1 MSKALRPTALT
12 SALLAGICAAAPALA
27 EQPATPPASAEA
39 AAPAAADCPVQEF
52 AMGLRYQQKSAEVR
66 ALQLQ
71 AYALAKANLQA
82 AIAKA
87 EDPSRLAVVSDL
99 DETAIDNT
107 ALLVRDMQHCHV
119 YDTWDTWG
127 DWELRGKPTAIPGAL
142 EFFDFADKAGVAIYY
157 ISDRFGEPEQKA
169 ATIATLK
176 ELGFPQ
182 VSDDHVLLYG
192 TSKAERRAVVA
203 KDHQIVLLLGDTLHD
218 FDHVFRKAPTE
229 VKRDEVDR
237 NAARF
242 GADWIV
248 FPNATY
254 GDWSTAELTSWDA
267 ELKTQQP

>member
-1 MSKALRPTALT
+1 MSHALARLVPGLL
-12 SALLAGICAAAPALA
+12 SLALLAPAAMAQDAAPMP
-27 EQPATPPASAEA
+27 Q
-39 AAPAAADCPVQEF
+39 CQVQEF
-52 AMGLRYQQKSAEVR
+52 AMGLRYQQQSAEVR

-87 EDPSRLAVVSDL
+87 EDPKKLAIVTDL
-99 DETAIDNT
+99 DETAIDNS
-107 ALLVRDMQHCHV
+107 ALLVRDMQKCHV

-127 DWELRGKPTAIPGAL
+127 DWELKGHPTAIPGAL
-142 EFFDFADKAGVAIYY
+142 AFFDFADKAGVAIYY
-157 ISDRFGEPEQKA
+157 ISDRFGEPENKA

-182 VSDDHVLLYG
+182 VSDDNVLLYG
-192 TSKAERRAVVA
+192 TSKAERRAVAA

-218 FDHVFRKAPTE
+218 FDAVFRKAPTD
-229 VKRDEVDR
+229 VKRAEVDK
-237 NAARF
+237 NAAHF

-254 GDWSTAELTSWDA
+254 GDWSTAPLKAWDSP
-267 ELKTQQP
+267 LVTQ

>member
-1 MSKALRPTALT
+1 MQMKPLAASLTALA
-12 SALLAGICAAAPALA
+12 SVIALAAPALA
-27 EQPATPPASAEA
+27 QD
-39 AAPAAADCPVQEF
+39 AAPAECQVKEF
-52 AMGLRYQQKSAEVR
+52 AMGLRYQQQSAEVR

-71 AYALAKANLQA
+71 AYALARANLQA
-82 AIAKA
+82 AIAKTGDA
-87 EDPSRLAVVSDL
+87 SKLAVVSDL

-107 ALLVRDMQHCHV
+107 PLLVRDMEKCHV

-127 DWELRGKPTAIPGAL
+127 DWELRGKPTPIPGAL

-157 ISDRFGEPEQKA
+157 ISDRFGEPENKA

-192 TSKAERRAVVA
+192 TSKAERRAVVS
-203 KDHQIVLLLGDTLHD
+203 KDHKIVLLLGDTLHD
-218 FDHVFRKAPTE
+218 FDGVFRKAATD
-229 VKRDEVDR
+229 VKRAEVDK
-237 NAARF
+237 NAAHF

-254 GDWSTAELTSWDA
+254 GDWSTAPLTAWDA
-267 ELKTQQP
+267 ELVVK

>member
-1 MSKALRPTALT
+1 MFHNRLARRLMLCLTA
-12 SALLAGICAAAPALA
+12 SALLAPGLTGTAALA
-27 EQPATPPASAEA
+27 QDA
-39 AAPAAADCPVQEF
+39 AQMPQCQVREF
-52 AMGLRYQQKSAEVR
+52 AMGLRYQQQSAEVR

-71 AYALAKANLQA
+71 AYALARANLEA

-87 EDPSRLAVVSDL
+87 DDPAKLAVVTDL

-107 ALLVRDMQHCHV
+107 PLLVRDMQECHV

-127 DWELRGKPTAIPGAL
+127 DWELHGKPSAIPGAL

-157 ISDRFGEPEQKA
+157 VSDRFGEPENKA

-182 VSDDHVLLYG
+182 VSEDHVLLYG
-192 TSKAERRAVVA
+192 TSKVERRAVVA

-218 FDHVFRKAPTE
+218 FDGAFHKAETGA
-229 VKRDEVDR
+229 KREAVDK
-237 NAARF
+237 NAAHF

-254 GDWSTAELTSWDA
+254 GEWSEAPLTAWDA
-267 ELKTQQP
+267 PLKVE

>member
-1 MSKALRPTALT
+1 MQMNPFAASLTALAT
-12 SALLAGICAAAPALA
+12 VLAMAAPALA
-27 EQPATPPASAEA
+27 QD
-39 AAPAAADCPVQEF
+39 AAPAAAPAECQVREF
-52 AMGLRYQQKSAEVR
+52 AAGLRYQQQSAEVR

-71 AYALAKANLQA
+71 AYALATANLKA

-87 EDPSRLAVVSDL
+87 EDPKKLAVVTDL
-99 DETAIDNT
+99 DETAIDNS
-107 ALLVRDMQHCHV
+107 ALLVRDMEKCHV

-127 DWELRGKPTAIPGAL
+127 DWELKGHPTAIPGAL
-142 EFFDFADKAGVAIYY
+142 DFFNFADKAGVAIYY
-157 ISDRFGEPEQKA
+157 ISDRFGEPENKA

-192 TSKAERRAVVA
+192 TTKVERRAVVS

-218 FDHVFRKAPTE
+218 FDGVFHKAATD
-229 VKRDEVDR
+229 VKRAEVDK
-237 NAARF
+237 NAAHF

-254 GDWSTAELTSWDA
+254 GEWSSAPLTAWDA
-267 ELKTQQP
+267 ELVVK

>member
-1 MSKALRPTALT
+1 MPKLLHVALMAGLAASAMPAGVALAE
-12 SALLAGICAAAPALA
+12 SAAPA
-27 EQPATPPASAEA
+27 PVA
-39 AAPAAADCPVQEF
+39 AAAAECPVREF
-52 AMGLRYQQKSAEVR
+52 AMGLRYQQQSAEAR

-71 AYALAKANLQA
+71 GYALATANLKAALAKAD
-82 AIAKA
+82 
-87 EDPSRLAVVSDL
+87 DPSKLAVVTDL

-107 ALLVRDMQHCHV
+107 ALLVRDMQNCHV
-119 YDTWDTWG
+119 YDSWDTWG
-127 DWELRGKPTAIPGAL
+127 DWELRGKPRVIPGAL

-157 ISDRFGEPEQKA
+157 ISDRFGEPENKA

-192 TSKAERRAVVA
+192 TSKAERRAVVE

-218 FDHVFRKAPTE
+218 FDGVFRKATTD
-229 VKRDEVDR
+229 VKRAEVDK

-248 FPNATY
+248 FPNPTY
-254 GDWSTAELTSWDA
+254 GEWSTAPLDAWDA
-267 ELKTQQP
+267 ETKLP

>member
-1 MSKALRPTALT
+1 MQINPFAASLTALAT
-12 SALLAGICAAAPALA
+12 VLAMAAPALA
-27 EQPATPPASAEA
+27 QD
-39 AAPAAADCPVQEF
+39 AAPAAAPAECQVREF
-52 AMGLRYQQKSAEVR
+52 AAGLRYQQQSAEVR

-71 AYALAKANLQA
+71 AYALARANLEA

-87 EDPSRLAVVSDL
+87 GGASGLAVVSDL

-107 ALLVRDMQHCHV
+107 SLLVRDMEKCHV
-119 YDTWDTWG
+119 YDASDTWG

-157 ISDRFGEPEQKA
+157 ISDRFGEPENKA

-192 TSKAERRAVVA
+192 TTKVERRAVVS

-218 FDHVFRKAPTE
+218 FDGVFHKAATD
-229 VKRDEVDR
+229 VKRAEVDK
-237 NAARF
+237 NAAHF

-254 GDWSTAELTSWDA
+254 GEWSSAPLTAWDA
-267 ELKTQQP
+267 ELVVK

>member
-1 MSKALRPTALT
+1 MSYPLSRRLLPGV
-12 SALLAGICAAAPALA
+12 ALLALLAPAA
-27 EQPATPPASAEA
+27 MAQDA
-39 AAPAAADCPVQEF
+39 AAPAAKCSVQEY
-52 AMGLRYQQKSAEVR
+52 AMGLRYQQQSAEVR

-87 EDPSRLAVVSDL
+87 EDPKKLAVVTDL
-99 DETAIDNT
+99 DETAIDNS
-107 ALLVRDMQHCHV
+107 ALLVRDMQKCHV

-127 DWELRGKPTAIPGAL
+127 DWELKGHPTAIPGAL

-157 ISDRFGEPEQKA
+157 ISDRFGEPANKA

-182 VSDDHVLLYG
+182 VSDDNVLLYG
-192 TSKAERRAVVA
+192 TSKAERRAVAA

-218 FDHVFRKAPTE
+218 FDAVFRKAPTD
-229 VKRDEVDR
+229 VKRTEVDK
-237 NAARF
+237 NAAHF

-254 GDWSTAELTSWDA
+254 GDWSTAPLTAWDSPMV
-267 ELKTQQP
+267 TQ

>member
-1 MSKALRPTALT
+1 MKKMQFVRQAVLGLT
-12 SALLAGICAAAPALA
+12 AAAALA
-27 EQPATPPASAEA
+27 PAVMAEDMAKVPATCE
-39 AAPAAADCPVQEF
+39 VQEF
-52 AMGLRYQQKSAEVR
+52 AMGLRYQQQSAEVR

-71 AYALAKANLQA
+71 AYTLAKLRLQE

-87 EDPSRLAVVSDL
+87 DDPAKLAVVTDL

-107 ALLVRDMQHCHV
+107 PLLVRDMQKCHV

-127 DWELRGKPTAIPGAL
+127 DWELHGKPALIPGAM

-157 ISDRFGEPEQKA
+157 ISDRFGEPENKA
-169 ATIATLK
+169 ASIATLK

-192 TSKAERRAVVA
+192 TSKAERREVVA

-218 FDHVFRKAPTE
+218 FDGVFRKAPTD
-229 VKRDEVDR
+229 VKRAEVDK
-237 NAARF
+237 NAAHF

-248 FPNATY
+248 LPNATY
-254 GDWSTAELTSWDA
+254 GDWSTAALTAWDA
-267 ELKTQQP
+267 ELKTQ